1 MRNVIVLSLA
11 SIAVLSAAACSPSG
25 EGDKPAGGSAKAPA
39 AAPVATA
46 MEAPKPGLWRIS
58 TEMKG
63 MAGGAAVAPVE
74 TCLKEAKLET
84 PQTPGQAAGV
94 SCTTQPMKR
103 EGDAMVGGSVCEMPG
118 GMKTESAIRV
128 TGDFNSRYV
137 TEVKTKM
144 SPAPTPAMAETTMTM
159 TAERIGDC

>member
-1 MRNVIVLSLA
+1 MRNVICLGLA
-11 SIAVLSAAACSPSG
+11 STAVLFAAACSPSG
-25 EGDKPAGGSAKAPA
+25 EGDKPAGGSDAAPVAAPA
-39 AAPVATA
+39 AAA
-46 MEAPKPGLWRIS
+46 MEAPRPGLWRIS
-58 TEMKG
+58 TDMKG
-63 MAGGAAVAPVE
+63 IPGGATVAPVE

-84 PQTPGQAAGV
+84 PATPGQTAGV

-103 EGDAMVGGSVCEMPG
+103 EGDAMVGGSICEMPG
-118 GMKTESAIRV
+118 GMKTESAVRV

-144 SPAPTPAMAETTMTM
+144 TPAPTPAMAETTMTM